1 MDRTQFLLFL
11 WFPSKNNTCENIWNR
26 FRWVSACHHNFSWF
40 IGLLA
45 VGFGAETMLMVWHHP
60 PFRSSFFFLLLAT
73 TWTVEN
79 RKIHGSNWSGCTV
92 YETCLKMLQNFLCHY
107 SSRSL
112 VMNSLMYHFH
122 TIRICKNNSNMMKC
136 CFLITSLF
144 FQILVHVD
152 IQKNSTNYENTV

>member
-1 MDRTQFLLFL
+1 M
-11 WFPSKNNTCENIWNR
+11 
-26 FRWVSACHHNFSWF
+26 SACHHNFSWF

-79 RKIHGSNWSGCTV
+79 RKIHCSNSSGQRCTV
-92 YETCLKMLQNFLCHY
+92 EETCLKMLQNFLCHY

-122 TIRICKNNSNMMKC
+122 TIRICKNNSNAGCNWMDTLYSICIIGGILLKKHH
-136 CFLITSLF
+136 F
-144 FQILVHVD
+144 FRFDQNL
-152 IQKNSTNYENTV
+152 